1 MTRWG
6 SVLKSN
12 ILKYSLIPTMIL
24 RPQSIMV
31 KSNFIFLH
39 ISVRFGLQ
47 LGVLNID
54 EILHFPIGQFSSAY
68 VFLFKNN
75 LQFVFV

>member
-1 MTRWG
+1 
-6 SVLKSN
+6 
-12 ILKYSLIPTMIL
+12 
-24 RPQSIMV
+24 MV